1 MTTNV
6 KSRAKKV
13 LAMLAV
19 FWIVAESLYGQT
31 QLYEQYKHR
40 TDITV
45 ACIMQYPITETVKT
59 DVTMFIPKTKEALWA
74 MVQEFNLGL
83 NKDKVYERL
92 GAQKKYSLFMS
103 NVCKDNIKKGFGP
116 IKSADDYKNMMRLA
130 YNYNKGV
137 ILVFHDID
145 TKERSDEV
153 RRFLL
158 RTLKNKGKLPG
169 EKDKEELITK

>member
-1 MTTNV
+1 M
-6 KSRAKKV
+6 
-13 LAMLAV
+13 
-19 FWIVAESLYGQT
+19 
-31 QLYEQYKHR
+31 
-40 TDITV
+40 
-45 ACIMQYPITETVKT
+45 
-59 DVTMFIPKTKEALWA
+59 
-74 MVQEFNLGL
+74 
-83 NKDKVYERL
+83 

-116 IKSADDYKNMMRLA
+116 RKSADDYKNMMRLA

-145 TKERSDEV
+145 TEERSDEV

-158 RTLKNKGKLPG
+158 RMLKNKGKLPG

>member
-6 KSRAKKV
+6 KSKAKKL

-59 DVTMFIPKTKEALWA
+59 DVTMFIPKTKEALWP

-83 NKDKVYERL
+83 EKEEVYERL
-92 GAQKKYSLFMS
+92 GAKKKYSLYMYS
-103 NVCKDNIKKGFGP
+103 VRKDDIKKRYGP
-116 IKSADDYKNMMRLA
+116 VKSADDYKNMMTLA

-145 TKERSDEV
+145 TKERSVEV

-158 RTLKNKGKLPG
+158 RMLENKGKLPG

>member
-1 MTTNV
+1 M
-6 KSRAKKV
+6 KCRKAI
-13 LAMLAV
+13 LH
-19 FWIVAESLYGQT
+19 IVVAIMVVCGSLPIYAQT
-31 QLYEQYKHR
+31 DLYKQYEHR
-40 TDITV
+40 TDMV
-45 ACIMQYPITETVKT
+45 VMCVMDFPITPDVKT
-59 DVTMFIPKTKEALWA
+59 DITLFMPKNKEDLWP

-92 GAQKKYSLFMS
+92 GAEKKYSLFMS

-116 IKSADDYKNMMRLA
+116 IKSADDYKNMMILA

-145 TKERSDEV
+145 TKERDAV
-153 RRFLL
+153 IGRFLL

>member
-103 NVCKDNIKKGFGP
+103 NVCKDNIKKGFVP
-116 IKSADDYKNMMRLA
+116 IKSADDYKNMMILA

-158 RTLKNKGKLPG
+158 RMLENKGKLPG

>member
-1 MTTNV
+1 M
-6 KSRAKKV
+6 KRRKAI
-13 LAMLAV
+13 LH
-19 FWIVAESLYGQT
+19 IVVAIMVVCGSLPIYAQT
-31 QLYEQYKHR
+31 DLYKQYEHR
-40 TDITV
+40 TDMV
-45 ACIMQYPITETVKT
+45 VMCVMDFPITPDVKT
-59 DVTMFIPKTKEALWA
+59 DITLFMPKNKEDLWP

-92 GAQKKYSLFMS
+92 GAEKKYSLFMS

-116 IKSADDYKNMMRLA
+116 IKSADDYKNMMILA

-145 TKERSDEV
+145 TKERDAV
-153 RRFLL
+153 IGRFLL

>member
-1 MTTNV
+1 MV
-6 KSRAKKV
+6 V
-13 LAMLAV
+13 CG
-19 FWIVAESLYGQT
+19 SLPIYAQT
-31 QLYEQYKHR
+31 DLYKQYEHR
-40 TDITV
+40 TDMV
-45 ACIMQYPITETVKT
+45 VMCVMDFPITPDVKT
-59 DVTMFIPKTKEALWA
+59 DITLFMPKNKEALWA

-83 NKDKVYERL
+83 EKEEVYERL

-116 IKSADDYKNMMRLA
+116 RKSADDYKNMMRLA

-145 TKERSDEV
+145 TEERSDEV

-158 RTLKNKGKLPG
+158 RMLKNKGKLPG

>member
-1 MTTNV
+1 MV
-6 KSRAKKV
+6 V
-13 LAMLAV
+13 CG
-19 FWIVAESLYGQT
+19 SLPIYAQT
-31 QLYEQYKHR
+31 DLYKQYEHR
-40 TDITV
+40 TDMV
-45 ACIMQYPITETVKT
+45 VMCVMDFPITPDVKT
-59 DVTMFIPKTKEALWA
+59 DITLFMPKNKEALWA

-83 NKDKVYERL
+83 EKEEVYERL
-92 GAQKKYSLFMS
+92 GAKKKYSLYIS
-103 NVCKDNIKKGFGP
+103 SVCKDNIKKGFVP

-145 TKERSDEV
+145 TEERSDEV

-158 RTLKNKGKLPG
+158 RMLKNKGKLPG

>member
-1 MTTNV
+1 MV
-6 KSRAKKV
+6 V
-13 LAMLAV
+13 CG
-19 FWIVAESLYGQT
+19 SLPIYAQT
-31 QLYEQYKHR
+31 DLYKQYEHR
-40 TDITV
+40 TDMV
-45 ACIMQYPITETVKT
+45 VMCVMDFPITPDVKT
-59 DVTMFIPKTKEALWA
+59 DITLFMPKNKEDLWP

-92 GAQKKYSLFMS
+92 GAEKKYSLFMS

-145 TKERSDEV
+145 TKERDAV
-153 RRFLL
+153 IGRFLL

>member
-1 MTTNV
+1 M
-6 KSRAKKV
+6 KRRKAI
-13 LAMLAV
+13 LH
-19 FWIVAESLYGQT
+19 IVVAIMVVCGSLPIYAQT
-31 QLYEQYKHR
+31 DLYKQYEHR
-40 TDITV
+40 TDMV
-45 ACIMQYPITETVKT
+45 VMCVMDFPITPDVKT
-59 DVTMFIPKTKEALWA
+59 DITLFIPKTKEDLWP

-92 GAQKKYSLFMS
+92 GAEKKYSLFMS

-158 RTLKNKGKLPG
+158 RMLKNKGKLPG

>member
-1 MTTNV
+1 M
-6 KSRAKKV
+6 KCRKAI
-13 LAMLAV
+13 LH
-19 FWIVAESLYGQT
+19 IVVAIMVVCGSLPIYAQT
-31 QLYEQYKHR
+31 DLYKQYEHR
-40 TDITV
+40 TDMV
-45 ACIMQYPITETVKT
+45 VMCVMDFPITPDVKT
-59 DVTMFIPKTKEALWA
+59 DITLFMPKTKEALWA

-83 NKDKVYERL
+83 EKEEVYERL
-92 GAQKKYSLFMS
+92 GAQKKYSIFMS

-116 IKSADDYKNMMRLA
+116 IKSADDYKNMMILA

-145 TKERSDEV
+145 TKERDAAIG
-153 RRFLL
+153 RFLL